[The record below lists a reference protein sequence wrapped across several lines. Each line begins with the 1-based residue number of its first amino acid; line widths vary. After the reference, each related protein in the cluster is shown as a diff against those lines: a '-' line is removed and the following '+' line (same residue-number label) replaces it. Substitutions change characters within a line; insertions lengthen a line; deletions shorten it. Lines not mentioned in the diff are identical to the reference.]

1 MFLRGKIKGLIWFV
15 TLITAP
21 LLLHAQSNNSRAQS
35 LYNKAL
41 ESIQQHDMDDAEE
54 YLIKSIKSSPSF
66 ADAYI
71 SLGMLYCDKRQYA
84 KAADVFQQAT
94 MSCPQCARNFALP
107 LAKVLC
113 RAGQYDKAETV
124 LNGWQRPQPANTAL
138 MRDYEQVKR
147 NVQFGKYAVNAK
159 PTAQPENMGPRINT
173 EYDEYFP
180 SIVRDDSTIVFTRRT
195 NGVDEDFYIARR
207 DSCGGWFIARDMG
220 TPPNSAMQDGAQM
233 LSADGHYLFFQRCG
247 TRSENGWDAGGCDLF
262 FSYTQGDEWS
272 QAVPFGATINTPG
285 FEGMSTLSSDNKEL
299 YFVSDREGGFGGKDI
314 WMSRFQ
320 DGLWQ
325 IPENLG
331 PNVNTPFDETAP
343 FIASD
348 NTTLYFTSDGHAG
361 LGGNDI
367 FYSRK
372 KNGKWQRPE
381 NMGYPF
387 NTPFDDVSLCISA
400 DGNKAY
406 MASDRD
412 GGFGAM
418 DLYEAKLPEVAKPE
432 PFTYVYG
439 IAYDSLDQKRLTYA
453 QIEWNDAQS
462 GEKLYRFQS
471 NRGDATYMAAIPL
484 NRTFAVHVFRT
495 GYADYSDTVLYTTAN
510 ILTPDTLSFALLD
523 YNYSPP
529 LYDTMLGSFH
539 FIKNSVVLSD
549 SDSVRIKQMV
559 EPFLEQP
566 LAEYFVNGY
575 TDNTGTPEI
584 NEELSFAR
592 ARIIADLLRSLGVPD
607 GKIQTQGWADAN
619 PLVPNDTDENRFTN
633 RRVELTVRRP

>member
-1 MFLRGKIKGLIWFV
+1 
-15 TLITAP
+15 
-21 LLLHAQSNNSRAQS
+21 
-35 LYNKAL
+35 
-41 ESIQQHDMDDAEE
+41 
-54 YLIKSIKSSPSF
+54 
-66 ADAYI
+66 
-71 SLGMLYCDKRQYA
+71 
-84 KAADVFQQAT
+84 
-94 MSCPQCARNFALP
+94 
-107 LAKVLC
+107 
-113 RAGQYDKAETV
+113 
-124 LNGWQRPQPANTAL
+124 
-138 MRDYEQVKR
+138 
-147 NVQFGKYAVNAK
+147 
-159 PTAQPENMGPRINT
+159 
-173 EYDEYFP
+173 
-180 SIVRDDSTIVFTRRT
+180 
-195 NGVDEDFYIARR
+195 
-207 DSCGGWFIARDMG
+207 
-220 TPPNSAMQDGAQM
+220 
-233 LSADGHYLFFQRCG
+233 
-247 TRSENGWDAGGCDLF
+247 
-262 FSYTQGDEWS
+262 
-272 QAVPFGATINTPG
+272 
-285 FEGMSTLSSDNKEL
+285 
-299 YFVSDREGGFGGKDI
+299 
-314 WMSRFQ
+314 
-320 DGLWQ
+320 
-325 IPENLG
+325 
-331 PNVNTPFDETAP
+331 
-343 FIASD
+343 
-348 NTTLYFTSDGHAG
+348 
-361 LGGNDI
+361 
-367 FYSRK
+367 
-372 KNGKWQRPE
+372 
-381 NMGYPF
+381 MGYPF